1 MKLLDSPRR
10 RWYLLAGLW
19 LTLIVIGVGGFFQQS
34 AEGDLGRSALDNL
47 YLTLQLATLDYG
59 GGSEALNWRLNIA
72 RFVAPVMAAGTLI
85 QAASVVFRE
94 QFSHWRL
101 RFNRGHVVICGLGVA
116 GARLALTLAADGHHV
131 IGVETN
137 PASPGLAK
145 LKERDI
151 PTLVGDATDPRVLRT
166 ARVDRASR
174 VVALTRTDAMNVTVA
189 TAVAGIP
196 RSTSRTALRCS
207 VHLTNADLTG
217 LLRGSDLG
225 GTSAVRTEFFNLH
238 ERAARALLAEHSV
251 LDGTRAGEAQ
261 PGAHVVVLGLGQ
273 LGRSVVVAAAQ
284 QWAVTGSGPLAMTL
298 VDRVASGRWQ
308 ALRLQHPALT
318 DAVDAR
324 CLDLD
329 LSAPSGDAVDTFT
342 TMLADQPPSLVAV
355 TFEDESLALAIGL
368 FVHRAV
374 RAAATRVV
382 VRTDADSGLGKVM
395 DPLGDDESLAG
406 LALFPFLDHA
416 CSPSILEGGVR
427 EELARSVHADH
438 VAMTGTGAGLHQLW
452 EQLTDE
458 DRESSRRAADGI
470 IDGLAGLGYELLPL
484 RQWGAAPNPLSDT
497 EVEQLAAREHARWK
511 AEREA
516 DGWRYGPTRDDAA
529 MHNPLLV
536 AWDDVP
542 DEAKAYNRESINA
555 MPARLA
561 RAGFELGRLLPSP

>member
-34 AEGDLGRSALDNL
+34 AEGNLGRSALDNL

-59 GGSEALNWRLNIA
+59 GGTEALNWRLNIA
-72 RFVAPVMAAGTLI
+72 RFAAPVMAAGTLI

-101 RFNRGHVVICGLGVA
+101 RFNRGHVVICGLGAA
-116 GARLALTLAADGHHV
+116 GARLALTLAAEGHRV
-131 IGVETN
+131 IGVEAN

-151 PTLVGDATDPRVLRT
+151 PTLVGDATDAQVLRT

-174 VVALTRTDAMNVTVA
+174 VVALTKTDAMNVTVA
-189 TAVAGIP
+189 TAVAAIP

-225 GTSAVRTEFFNLH
+225 GTSLVRTEFFNLH
-238 ERAARALLAEHSV
+238 ERAARALLAEHPV
-251 LDGTRAGEAQ
+251 LGASAGDGVGSA
-261 PGAHVVVLGLGQ
+261 AHVVVLGLGQ

-284 QWAVTGSGPLAMTL
+284 QWAATGNRPLAMTL
-298 VDRVASGRWQ
+298 VDRVASGRWH
-308 ALRLQHPALT
+308 ALRLQHPALPG
-318 DAVDAR
+318 AVDVR

-329 LSAPSGDAVDTFT
+329 LGAPSGEAVDTFT
-342 TMLADQPPSLVAV
+342 AMLADQPPSLVVV
-355 TFEDESLALAIGL
+355 TFEDESLALANGL

-374 RAAATRVV
+374 RASAARVV

-395 DPLGDDESLAG
+395 DPLGDDDSFAG

-427 EELARSVHADH
+427 EELARSLHTDH
-438 VAMTGTGAGLHQLW
+438 VATTGAGAGLHQTW
-452 EQLTDE
+452 DQLSDE
-458 DRESSRRAADGI
+458 ERESSRHAADGV
-470 IDGLAGLGYELLPL
+470 IDGLADLGYELLPL
-484 RQWGAAPNPLSDT
+484 RQWGARPNPLSHA
-497 EVEQLAAREHARWK
+497 EVEQLAAREHDRWK

-529 MHNPLLV
+529 KHNPLLV
-536 AWDDVP
+536 AWADVP
-542 DEAKAYNRESINA
+542 DEAKTYNRESIQA

-561 RAGFELGRLLPSP
+561 RAGFELARLRG